1 MEDAGRLC
9 KRDYAVN
16 DGLPVEVRNSEQHLR
31 LVINECD
38 CAVVGSQQSFFAA
51 LCATVILRH
60 GYPFLSFHCQ
70 SHIFRSRMMRRPLLY
85 RGDECFELA
94 SSDARNATAL
104 AISSGTLSRPSEFR
118 RG

>member
-31 LVINECD
+31 LVINECN

-51 LCATVILRH
+51 LCATVILRQ
-60 GYPFLSFHCQ
+60 GVSFPF
-70 SHIFRSRMMRRPLLY
+70 FREIASNKSMSKRSC
-85 RGDECFELA
+85 RGV
-94 SSDARNATAL
+94 N
-104 AISSGTLSRPSEFR
+104 
-118 RG
+118 